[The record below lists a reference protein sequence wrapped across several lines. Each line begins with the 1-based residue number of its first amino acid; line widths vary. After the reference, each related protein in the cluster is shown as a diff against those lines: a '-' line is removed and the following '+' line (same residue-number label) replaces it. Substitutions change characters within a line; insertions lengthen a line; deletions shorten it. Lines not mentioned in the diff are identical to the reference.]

1 MCCRVRHPKLN
12 GFLPKYV
19 VCVKSTGSIKAFNY
33 SCILS
38 VRTDC
43 ESGACKDKE
52 DMVST
57 FPVFFLQ
64 VCCER
69 VHYMFSMSPHGHQD
83 SVTQAYNK

>member
-43 ESGACKDKE
+43 ESGARKDKE

-69 VHYMFSMSPHGHQD
+69 GPLHVQH
-83 SVTQAYNK
+83 VTSRPSGQCDTSLL